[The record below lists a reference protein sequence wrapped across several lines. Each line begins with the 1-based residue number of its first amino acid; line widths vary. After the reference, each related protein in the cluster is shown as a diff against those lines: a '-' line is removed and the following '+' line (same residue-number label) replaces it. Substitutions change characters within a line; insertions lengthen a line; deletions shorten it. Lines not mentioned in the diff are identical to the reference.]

1 MAESFEVLTF
11 FPSITAQQMYNAW
24 LDSETHSA
32 FTGSPAQIDPQ
43 VGGQFTA
50 WDGYIQGQTL
60 ETEPFRRILQAWRT
74 TEFPEGS
81 PDSRLEILIEEVNDG
96 VQITLVHSDIP
107 EGQGEDYRQG
117 WSEYYFDPM
126 GRYYSAEQE

>member
-1 MAESFEVLTF
+1 MTESFEIFIF
-11 FPSITAQQMYNAW
+11 FPGITAQQIYNAW
-24 LDSETHSA
+24 LDSEAHSA

-74 TEFPEGS
+74 TEFP
-81 PDSRLEILIEEVNDG
+81 
-96 VQITLVHSDIP
+96 
-107 EGQGEDYRQG
+107 
-117 WSEYYFDPM
+117 
-126 GRYYSAEQE
+126 